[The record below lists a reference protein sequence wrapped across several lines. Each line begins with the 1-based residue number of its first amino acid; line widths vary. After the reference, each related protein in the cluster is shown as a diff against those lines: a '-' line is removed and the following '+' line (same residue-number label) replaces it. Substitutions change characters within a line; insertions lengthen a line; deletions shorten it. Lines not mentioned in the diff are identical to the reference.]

1 MDNSV
6 GRSRE
11 PAREASSEKF
21 RSREKGFDIVP
32 KCLVAG
38 KLARFE
44 IEKFPSSSIRRRYLS
59 SKDFFENMDIL
70 RRKSTGNVIPRTRTR
85 KRERERFVRSR
96 RFLGRISNPRITV
109 PASRNHS
116 VSILGLAFKWN
127 RELARRFRFI
137 LGQGG
142 GGRERRQRGA
152 TRSNDKL
159 HSNSDHE
166 TSRNRL
172 HYNSSYHPP

>member
-6 GRSRE
+6 DRSRE

-85 KRERERFVRSR
+85 KREREIRPFEEIPRTDLQSQDYGSCIEKPLCLY
-96 RFLGRISNPRITV
+96 FGISI
-109 PASRNHS
+109 
-116 VSILGLAFKWN
+116 
-127 RELARRFRFI
+127 
-137 LGQGG
+137 
-142 GGRERRQRGA
+142 
-152 TRSNDKL
+152 
-159 HSNSDHE
+159 
-166 TSRNRL
+166 
-172 HYNSSYHPP
+172 